1 MPIKPEALTKT
12 LVSAAI
18 VVLLSGGIVATTGAA
33 EIYKWTDADGNVQY
47 GDRPSGAAF
56 EERLQIASNR
66 SDSEQPATP
75 AVAPREEVE
84 PAEQAAE
91 DKKAKGPT
99 RAELRAAAQEKT
111 EKCNSYRERLN
122 NFVRARH
129 LYRED
134 ESGERVYLDEA
145 ATQAAREKV
154 QGQVEEYCGA

>member
-1 MPIKPEALTKT
+1 MPIKPEAIAKT

-33 EIYKWTDADGNVQY
+33 EIYKWTDADDNVQY

-66 SDSEQPATP
+66 TDSGRPPAPVT
-75 AVAPREEVE
+75 APEADAE

-99 RAELRAAAQEKT
+99 RAELRAAAQEKA

-134 ESGERVYLDEA
+134 ESGERVYLDEE
-145 ATQAAREKV
+145 ATRAAREKV
-154 QGQVEEYCGA
+154 QSQVEEYCGA

>member
-1 MPIKPEALTKT
+1 MQLKPEAMKRTLSFAAATL
-12 LVSAAI
+12 LVSI
-18 VVLLSGGIVATTGAA
+18 GIGGTVGAA
-33 EIYKWTDADGNVQY
+33 EIYKWTDAEGNVQY

-66 SDSEQPATP
+66 TDSGRPPAPVT
-75 AVAPREEVE
+75 APEADAE
-84 PAEQAAE
+84 PVEQAAE

-99 RAELRAAAQEKT
+99 RAELRAAAQEKA

-134 ESGERVYLDEA
+134 ESGERVYLDEE
-145 ATQAAREKV
+145 ATRAAREKV
-154 QGQVEEYCGA
+154 QSQVEEYCGA